1 MSDAPL
7 TLSHLAHVIANDLGG
22 KAHSL
27 DEQGE
32 SAYGIDVGGQ
42 HALLLLAHP
51 TAFALSLPAQLQW
64 NFSTLADWSAVHHE
78 VSEALRGYR
87 AAHPMTPGMAD
98 ALLVLAP
105 LLWELTG
112 KANSVR
118 FPGTP
123 HPREGWVRAG
133 TVNVGV
139 FLVGEGV
146 QVTIWVEGEAR
157 SHQLEHKGQLT
168 ALATWAKPE
177 LYRQRTRGADA
188 PKPRQ
193 PVPQPGLELEE
204 VMTRLRG
211 GERFIVGGSRYE
223 HVFFFEE
230 GRVLCD
236 FWEEGTTR
244 IYEVSERE
252 LRGMVER
259 NPEDFR

>member
-7 TLSHLAHVIANDLGG
+7 TLSHLAQVIAKDLGS

-27 DEQGE
+27 DEEGE
-32 SAYGIDVGGQ
+32 SAYGIEVGGQ
-42 HALLLLAHP
+42 HALLLLAHS
-51 TAFALSLPAQLQW
+51 TTFALSLPAQLQW
-64 NFSTLADWSAVHHE
+64 NFSALADWSAVQRE
-78 VSEALRGYR
+78 VSEALRGHR
-87 AAHPMTPGMAD
+87 AAHPMAPGMAD

-105 LLWELTG
+105 LLRELTG
-112 KANSVR
+112 KTNSVR

-157 SHQLEHKGQLT
+157 SHQVEHLGQLT
-168 ALATWAKPE
+168 ALATWATPE

-193 PVPQPGLELEE
+193 AAPQAAIELEAI
-204 VMTRLRG
+204 MTRLRG

-223 HVFFFEE
+223 HVFFYED

-236 FWEEGTTR
+236 YWEEGTTSM
-244 IYEVSERE
+244 YEVSERE
-252 LRGMVER
+252 LRGMTER
-259 NPEDFR
+259 NPENFR